1 MGLPKGKEVDTT
13 PRTRSVWDAAEDPK
27 KRAESARRPFD
38 VANGIPFDRA
48 TVHAH
53 VHAEV
58 LTRCRIMMELMDELF
73 YVMR

>member
-48 TVHAH
+48 TVHAN
-53 VHAEV
+53 AEV
-58 LTRCRIMMELMDELF
+58 LARCRIMMELMNELF